1 MKTVELTDRELEIL
15 IDALG
20 THCTALGDS
29 LAASGNPELA
39 DALTEVEDLETD
51 MRELLHRDDGWGN
64 DAIPSAALDVACSH
78 DHRLHMNDAE
88 LDMVQAGI
96 DAREQQK
103 ATSRAATRREE
114 MLSGKVANDPI
125 DW

>member
-20 THCTALGDS
+20 THCAALGDS
-29 LAASGNPELA
+29 LTASGNPELA

-51 MRELLHRDDGWGN
+51 MRELLHRNDGWRN
-64 DAIPSAALDVACSH
+64 DAIPDAAAAMID
-78 DHRLHMNDAE
+78 
-88 LDMVQAGI
+88 AGI
-96 DAREQQK
+96 EAREMQK

-114 MLSGKVANDPI
+114 MLAGKVANDPI

>member
-20 THCTALGDS
+20 THCAALGDS
-29 LAASGNPELA
+29 LTASGNPELA

-51 MRELLHRDDGWGN
+51 MRELLHRNDGWRN
-64 DAIPSAALDVACSH
+64 DAIPDAAAA
-78 DHRLHMNDAE
+78 MIE
-88 LDMVQAGI
+88 AGER
-96 DAREQQK
+96 AREMQK
-103 ATSRAATRREE
+103 ATSRAANRREE
-114 MLSGKVANDPI
+114 MLAREVSNDPI

>member
-51 MRELLHRDDGWGN
+51 MRELLHRNDGWDN
-64 DAIPSAALDVACSH
+64 DAIPSAAAA
-78 DHRLHMNDAE
+78 MIE
-88 LDMVQAGI
+88 AGER
-96 DAREQQK
+96 AREMQK

-114 MLSGKVANDPI
+114 MLAREVSNDPI